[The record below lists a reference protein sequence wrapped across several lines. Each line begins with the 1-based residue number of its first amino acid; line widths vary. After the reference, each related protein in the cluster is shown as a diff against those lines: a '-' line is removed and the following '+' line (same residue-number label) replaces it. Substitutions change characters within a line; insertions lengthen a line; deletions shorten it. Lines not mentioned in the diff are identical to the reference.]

1 MKKLNV
7 FLTVSLLLT
16 LLISCQKE
24 KLAPPSAF
32 SAAGF
37 WSGALS
43 TGPAILDILNKPDG
57 TVRVYLR
64 EVIDTAA
71 ASFKLDGRY
80 TVTGDNYDARVQDST
95 NFMRLQTTH
104 TTTTS
109 MGGVLFFRFTGDSIL
124 TSFPFEVAKQ

>member
-1 MKKLNV
+1 MNV
-7 FLTVSLLLT
+7 FLIITAAVT

-24 KLAPPSAF
+24 NVASRSAF
-32 SAAGF
+32 SAVGF

-43 TGPAILDILNKPDG
+43 TGPTILDILNKPDG

-64 EVIDTAA
+64 EVIDTTEAT
-71 ASFKLDGRY
+71 FKLDGTY
-80 TVTGDNYDARVQDST
+80 TVTGDDYEAQVQDST
-95 NFMRLQTTH
+95 NFMKLQTTH

-109 MGGVLFFRFTGDSIL
+109 MGGVLFFKLTTGDNFL